1 MQTYKSFPQAYAL
14 IIGIAEY
21 EGRARLPD
29 IVTKDANDIADVL
42 IAENYCGY
50 KETNVKLLLNSDAT
64 LLNIRSEMKHI
75 ASKAKPNDTVFIYFT
90 GHGGNEGDITNPN
103 CFLVPFDFNKSVDNL
118 LYEQELS
125 DLLSNISS
133 DRLLTVID
141 ACHSGGAASFKSS
154 ITNYSGIAEKSLERL
169 LKGKGRVLFASS
181 RDSET
186 SLILRGD
193 QNSLFTKHLLS
204 ALKGAVNSLDDLIR
218 VFDVFNYLEK
228 NVNNE
233 AEAIGEEQHP
243 ILKANIENNFP
254 VALKLGGVKGAQT
267 SSNSENNTSTPD
279 RDKKLEDILADLYPE
294 GPKDQEIW
302 LRAGGDTSRL
312 KFNGSGRS
320 QWYSALRTLK
330 QGGGGASIDLN
341 SLLVEVSEDFP
352 NHSQIL
358 QYI

>member
-1 MQTYKSFPQAYAL
+1 MQTYKSFSQAYAL

-29 IVTKDANDIADVL
+29 IVTKDAKDIANVL
-42 IAENYCGY
+42 TAENYCGY

-64 LLNIRSEMKHI
+64 LLNIRSEMENI

-125 DLLSNISS
+125 DLLSTICS

-154 ITNYSGIAEKSLERL
+154 TINYYGIAEKSLERL
-169 LKGKGRVLFASS
+169 SKGKGRVLFASS
-181 RDSET
+181 RDSEV
-186 SLILRGD
+186 SWAFGND
-193 QNSLFTKHLLS
+193 QNSVFTKYLIL
-204 ALKGAVNSLDDLIR
+204 ALKGHTSSSDELIR
-218 VFDVFNYLEK
+218 VFDIFDYLEN
-228 NVNNE
+228 NVSKD
-233 AEAIGEEQHP
+233 AESNGEVQHP
-243 ILKANIENNFP
+243 IFKANLENNFP
-254 VALKLGGVKGAQT
+254 VALKCGGVKKGEP
-267 SSNSENNTSTPD
+267 SINSTNNITLD
-279 RDKKLEDILADLYPE
+279 RDKKLEDILAGLYPE

-302 LRAGGDTSRL
+302 LRAGGDISRL